1 MKDYLEPEVEEK
13 YYIKSEKAQQLIEE
27 LKSSGQLERAFKG
40 KPGMEESNMYIPK
53 QSIDETD
60 FVDTIPERERERE
73 RERESRPALTAQSIS
88 QRQETPQ
95 TALRQ
100 DMMPESQIYA
110 QMEHLLLTAK
120 LNYTR
125 IETVGNSCAK
135 TLMARDYKGFGTG
148 FDTQN
153 GVIEKNE

>member
-1 MKDYLEPEVEEK
+1 M
-13 YYIKSEKAQQLIEE
+13 
-27 LKSSGQLERAFKG
+27 
-40 KPGMEESNMYIPK
+40 
-53 QSIDETD
+53 
-60 FVDTIPERERERE
+60 
-73 RERESRPALTAQSIS
+73 AQSIS
-88 QRQETPQ
+88 QEQEIPQ
-95 TALRQ
+95 TVSRH
-100 DMMPESQIYA
+100 DMMQESQTYA
-110 QMEHLLLTAK
+110 QTEHSLLTAK

>member
-1 MKDYLEPEVEEK
+1 M
-13 YYIKSEKAQQLIEE
+13 
-27 LKSSGQLERAFKG
+27 
-40 KPGMEESNMYIPK
+40 
-53 QSIDETD
+53 
-60 FVDTIPERERERE
+60 
-73 RERESRPALTAQSIS
+73 TAQSIS
-88 QRQETPQ
+88 QEQETPQ
-95 TALRQ
+95 TALRH
-100 DMMPESQIYA
+100 DMMPESQTYA
-110 QMEHLLLTAK
+110 QMEHSLLTAK